1 VRVGIDIGGTTV
13 KIGLVENKKIISS
26 FEIKTKKD
34 TLFKDIKDSIRKYDN
49 IEFIGI
55 GVPGAIKNNYIYR
68 LPNIGI
74 ENVDLNKEFSE
85 FNCKIGATNDA
96 NRAALGEAIYDN
108 NVKSCYFITL
118 GTGVGGGYIYDGK
131 IVNGVSASAGE
142 IGHTFVDPINN
153 YKCTCGKCGCLETV
167 SSATGIVRLF
177 NDNKGKYKTSIDK
190 ENVTTKDIFDAAK
203 EGDELSLYVVNFAT
217 RILGIAIANIEV
229 TVDPESIIIGGGV
242 SKAGD
247 FLLELVKK
255 YYKEY
260 AFYMQKDKKISL
272 AKLGNSAGMLGA
284 RYIEV

>member
-1 VRVGIDIGGTTV
+1 LDTFVVKTT
-13 KIGLVENKKIISS
+13 KEN
-26 FEIKTKKD
+26 
-34 TLFKDIKDSIRKYDN
+34 LFKDVLEGIKKYAKEHN
-49 IEFIGI
+49 GTVEFVGFGI
-55 GVPGAIKNNYIYR
+55 PGVVINNLIVNM
-68 LPNIGI
+68 PNIGLT
-74 ENVDLNKEFSE
+74 NVDLNQVVGEYFP
-85 FNCKIGATNDA
+85 NAKIASTNDA
-96 NRAALGEAIYDN
+96 NAAALGEALVGEKASSSYM
-108 NVKSCYFITL
+108 ITL

-142 IGHTFVDPINN
+142 IGHTFIDPINN

-190 ENVTTKDIFDAAK
+190 EIVTTKDIFDAAK

-217 RILGIAIANIEV
+217 RILGIAIANIEA